1 MEVGRAELNV
11 EVGRRVVQFGD
22 DSWFYGVSTE
32 GHIVPRL
39 ELLAE
44 VHGERRGTDP
54 TELIVNI
61 GARPKISRQLLL
73 LLAVGRAFRGVP
85 EERPQVLLFIGLQA
99 NLPGIYDVERRSRPR
114 H

>member
-1 MEVGRAELNV
+1 
-11 EVGRRVVQFGD
+11 
-22 DSWFYGVSTE
+22 VS
-32 GHIVPRL
+32 RL

-44 VHGERRGTDP
+44 VHGEHRGTDP

-73 LLAVGRAFRGVP
+73 LLAVGRALGGVP
-85 EERPQVLLFIGLQA
+85 EARPQVLLFIGLQA
-99 NLPGIYDVERRSRPR
+99 NLPGRYDFERRSRPP

>member
-1 MEVGRAELNV
+1 MQD
-11 EVGRRVVQFGD
+11 RRIVQYGD
-22 DSWFYGVSTE
+22 DSWFYGLSTE
-32 GHIVPRL
+32 GHIMPRL

-73 LLAVGRAFRGVP
+73 LLAIGHALRGVA
-85 EERPQVLLFIGLQA
+85 EERPQILLLVGLQA
-99 NLPGIYDVERRSRPR
+99 NLPGLYDFEHRAKRP